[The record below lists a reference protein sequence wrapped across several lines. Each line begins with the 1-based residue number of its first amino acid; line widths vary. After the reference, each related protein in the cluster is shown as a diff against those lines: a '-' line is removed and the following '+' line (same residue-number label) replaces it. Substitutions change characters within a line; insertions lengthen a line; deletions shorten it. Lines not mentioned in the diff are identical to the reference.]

1 MNLAAINGHP
11 GVVEFFLSN
20 PAAELLKNSS
30 GENILDIAS
39 KSEQREVAA
48 VIAKHGRSVLCH
60 GIYNDRD
67 SKHYLS

>member
-39 KSEQREVAA
+39 KSDQREVAA

-67 SKHYLS
+67 SKHSLS

>member
-20 PAAELLKNSS
+20 LAAEVLKNSR

-60 GIYNDRD
+60 GVYNDRD
-67 SKHYLS
+67 SKHSLS

>member
-67 SKHYLS
+67 SKRSLS

>member
-60 GIYNDRD
+60 GVYNDRD
-67 SKHYLS
+67 SKHSLS

>member
-1 MNLAAINGHP
+1 MNLAVINGHP

-20 PAAELLKNSS
+20 PAAEVLKNSS

-39 KSEQREVAA
+39 KSEQREVAE

-60 GIYNDRD
+60 GIHNDRD
-67 SKHYLS
+67 SKHSLS

>member
-39 KSEQREVAA
+39 KSEQREVVA

-67 SKHYLS
+67 SKHSLS

>member
-60 GIYNDRD
+60 GIFNDRD
-67 SKHYLS
+67 SKHSLS

>member
-1 MNLAAINGHP
+1 MAAINGHP

-67 SKHYLS
+67 SKHSLS

>member
-20 PAAELLKNSS
+20 PAAELLKNNS

-67 SKHYLS
+67 SKHSLS

>member
-11 GVVEFFLSN
+11 SVVEFFLSN
-20 PAAELLKNSS
+20 PAAEVLKNSS

-48 VIAKHGRSVLCH
+48 VIAKHERSVVCDH
-60 GIYNDRD
+60 IYNDRD
-67 SKHYLS
+67 SKHFLS

>member
-20 PAAELLKNSS
+20 LAAEVLKNSS

-60 GIYNDRD
+60 GVYNDRD
-67 SKHYLS
+67 SKHSLS

>member
-30 GENILDIAS
+30 GENILDITS

-67 SKHYLS
+67 SKHSLS

>member
-67 SKHYLS
+67 SKHSRS